1 MCFHAECSK
10 RFHMGV
16 VTPSSLP
23 WTSPT
28 PAPLSHTT
36 SHLNPRYKTHIC
48 TNRPSRAYHGTEA
61 SPYELP
67 SSPQNADLQDG
78 GVAYHM
84 YTDDKARFLAVPRSH
99 DLKDRQ
105 RRDHLHL
112 SLFLQTSRCQFS
124 HRDTDTTTL
133 SMHACQ
139 TCCTTHTPIPPHTR
153 PCSICTT

>member
-23 WTSPT
+23 WTSPA
-28 PAPLSHTT
+28 PAPLSHTN

-48 TNRPSRAYHGTEA
+48 TNRPSRAYHGTEV

-67 SSPQNADLQDG
+67 SSPQNADLRDG
-78 GVAYHM
+78 GVAYHT

-99 DLKDRQ
+99 DSKLQ
-105 RRDHLHL
+105 ERRDHLHL
-112 SLFLQTSRCQFS
+112 SFSFSRPHDDNLATATHYYC
-124 HRDTDTTTL
+124 RTTKL
-133 SMHACQ
+133 AAPP
-139 TCCTTHTPIPPHTR
+139 THPPM
-153 PCSICTT
+153 PICTT